1 MGVSA
6 ATQGPSGTGAFPGS
20 LQPHRD
26 PLGQGL
32 SRVFGGCRLSRQLGV
47 CKSRTWKKIRN
58 LPLEIP
64 LGLEFVEV
72 LELMGAVPTGL
83 KKG

>member
-1 MGVSA
+1 MAVGWV
-6 ATQGPSGTGAFPGS
+6 
-20 LQPHRD
+20 L
-26 PLGQGL
+26 
-32 SRVFGGCRLSRQLGV
+32 

-64 LGLEFVEV
+64 LGLEVVEV
-72 LELMGAVPTGL
+72 PGPMITGAVPKGL